1 MSKNVVNIFIYDVQF
16 QASFGAFYK
25 WHKIKN
31 KTVETVKTWIIRNRP
46 ITVKLS
52 FWNGRT

>member
-1 MSKNVVNIFIYDVQF
+1 MSKNVINIFIYDVQS

-25 WHKIKN
+25 WYKIKIIN
-31 KTVETVKTWIIRNRP
+31 VETVKTWIIRNRP